1 MSLIS
6 CKYFRN
12 VKEGLYII
20 WFFPYKV
27 HDDFLTE
34 KRAPN
39 QMLDFRFRGFRFRG
53 YHLMET
59 FKIIPWFLDYG
70 WQRLYS
76 EKGQKVGP
84 LYSFWRLENL
94 R

>member
-1 MSLIS
+1 
-6 CKYFRN
+6 
-12 VKEGLYII
+12 
-20 WFFPYKV
+20 
-27 HDDFLTE
+27 
-34 KRAPN
+34 
-39 QMLDFRFRGFRFRG
+39 
-53 YHLMET
+53 MET
-59 FKIIPWFLDYG
+59 FKIIPWFLDYE